1 MNINY
6 GSLVNDR
13 NNEQEEIY
21 YDAITD
27 TDADTDADANVNE
40 KLLALVK
47 ENEIIPFSYVQK
59 DSLLVVVNDW
69 LYSSQVPPELQLLRK
84 ENVAIPLC
92 YLLVGT
98 IEGLSGPILG
108 VYPLDLGATEAQ
120 QTTMSILLILPASLK
135 IIFGFLSDNFP
146 IFGYRR
152 KPYMILDWI
161 LTSLS
166 YGILLLTTDLSLS
179 KNDDDD
185 DDEEIVVPQNAPSI
199 LFLSLMTFLFSTE
212 YWLADVMGDSI
223 VAEKTRL
230 EPSHIKGTIQSS
242 CYSYRFFGYMI
253 CGPILT
259 ALYKLYNRPIAIVTL
274 LSVLPLLM
282 IPFILLLNEKRY
294 QIIPS
299 TYDQCQEMWT
309 TVCSRAVW
317 QPLSFVY
324 IYNALQIGNGAW
336 NQYLRTVL
344 HFTSTQLNLI
354 IIVSGVLLYVG
365 VVAYKTYM
373 ITWSWRLVYIIT
385 TIINLCFSI
394 MQLSL
399 IANIRFGLSPFFF
412 ALGYDALSTFI
423 MGIQFLPVTI
433 MVRVQLNYICCSF
446 IRFYRL

>member
-27 TDADTDADANVNE
+27 TDADTDDNANVNE

-59 DSLLVVVNDW
+59 YSLLVGVNDW
-69 LYSSQVPPELQLLRK
+69 LYPPQVPPELQLLRK

-120 QTTMSILLILPASLK
+120 QTTMSILSILPASIK

-185 DDEEIVVPQNAPSI
+185 DEEIVVPQNAPSI
-199 LFLSLMTFLFSTE
+199 LFLSLMTFLFSTG
-212 YWLADVMGDSI
+212 YW
-223 VAEKTRL
+223 
-230 EPSHIKGTIQSS
+230 
-242 CYSYRFFGYMI
+242 
-253 CGPILT
+253 
-259 ALYKLYNRPIAIVTL
+259 
-274 LSVLPLLM
+274 
-282 IPFILLLNEKRY
+282 
-294 QIIPS
+294 
-299 TYDQCQEMWT
+299 
-309 TVCSRAVW
+309 
-317 QPLSFVY
+317 
-324 IYNALQIGNGAW
+324 
-336 NQYLRTVL
+336 
-344 HFTSTQLNLI
+344 
-354 IIVSGVLLYVG
+354 
-365 VVAYKTYM
+365 
-373 ITWSWRLVYIIT
+373 
-385 TIINLCFSI
+385 
-394 MQLSL
+394 
-399 IANIRFGLSPFFF
+399 
-412 ALGYDALSTFI
+412 
-423 MGIQFLPVTI
+423 
-433 MVRVQLNYICCSF
+433 
-446 IRFYRL
+446 